1 MLRTM
6 PGRGTLLNTVTV
18 IVGSSLGLAFQ
29 GVLDERLKSVVL
41 GGMGLVTIGIGIKM
55 FLESRNVPLVALA
68 IAVGGAVG
76 ALIGIDHG
84 LQSMAEFLRQRL
96 GGEGQFNEVLVTAA
110 ILFCVGPVSILGCI
124 QDAIERK
131 IDLLALKSVLD
142 GVAGMFLAAA
152 FGIGVLASAIIVLV
166 YQGLL
171 TALAR
176 PLRPVADQPELLAE
190 FTAAG
195 GVSMIAI
202 GMGLAGIHRFQA
214 ELFLPALAIAPLLV
228 WFWGRQRPQDVQP
241 SGDAAAS

>member
-1 MLRTM
+1 MLRTL
-6 PGRGTLLNTVTV
+6 PGRGTLLNTVAV
-18 IVGSSLGLAFQ
+18 IVGATLGLALQ
-29 GVLDERLKSVVL
+29 GALDERLKSVVL
-41 GGMGLVTIGIGIKM
+41 GGMGLVTIGIGVKM

-68 IAVGGAVG
+68 VAVGGAVG
-76 ALIGIDHG
+76 ALLGIDHG
-84 LQSMAEFLRQRL
+84 LQGVAEFLRQRL
-96 GGEGQFNEVLVTAA
+96 GGEGQFNEGLVTAA

-152 FGIGVLASAIIVLV
+152 FGVGVLASAIIVLV

-171 TALAR
+171 TLLAR
-176 PLRPVADQPELLAE
+176 PLRPVAERPELLAE

-202 GMGLAGIHRFQA
+202 GLGLAGIHRFQA
-214 ELFLPALAIAPLLV
+214 ELFLPALAIAPLLA
-228 WFWGRQRPQDVQP
+228 WLFGKQRRHDVQP
-241 SGDAAAS
+241 REDASAS